1 MSPGN
6 RVESPLKDDRRSS
19 SLPSLEYDLDHG
31 VTGVC
36 GIAGIVS
43 KDAGLAPSDLADLAK
58 MMADCM
64 PYRGPDDCG
73 VWLSPDGRCALSH
86 RRLSI
91 IDLSASGHQPM
102 VADGGQS
109 AIAFNG
115 EIYNFLEIK
124 RELEGQGLHFKTQ
137 SDTEVLLALVR
148 QSGTKWLPKLDA
160 MFAFGYYDSG
170 NRELTLARDAFGEK
184 PLYYVESE
192 RYLAFA
198 SELHALA
205 GLPDFDSRIDLDTVA
220 TYLSFQYVPA
230 PRAIYQGANKL
241 PPGCVLRLKGNT
253 APIVERF
260 FQFKTGSARTSKR
273 SLDDLAD
280 ELEAILVT
288 ALRRRLISDVPL
300 GVFLSGGVDSSAVAA
315 LITKK
320 LGVRLKTFS
329 IGFAGQ
335 PDSEHLDAAAI
346 AQHLGTEH
354 HEQVLQGYSL
364 DLGRHIANVLDEPNG
379 DSSCLPTYLVSRH
392 ARETVKVAISGD
404 GGDEMFGGYGR
415 YFVTVDED
423 ARNRSGIL
431 NLGWWTPGAAYISN
445 RSLVFRDQ
453 DIQMLFGEVPKGLA
467 NRFAGLRKQL
477 NKDSRPLLNVLRELD
492 ANTYLPGAVLAKVDR
507 MSMQHSLEVRTPFL
521 GIEVA
526 KFAADLAADD
536 CYEHGQGKLVLK
548 RVASRYL
555 PADWLARPK
564 RGFGLPPHVWNKEH
578 ILPLVR
584 PLLLASDSRIGAWID
599 RERIKVF
606 LDHQDR
612 EFSAYAC
619 WHLFILEIWLRT
631 HPATPADRYTHESF
645 RLMKGSPTR
654 LQFSPSGA
662 VAATR

>member
-1 MSPGN
+1 
-6 RVESPLKDDRRSS
+6 
-19 SLPSLEYDLDHG
+19 
-31 VTGVC
+31 VC

-43 KDAGLAPSDLADLAK
+43 KDAGLAPSDLANLAK

-64 PYRGPDDCG
+64 PYRGPDDSG
-73 VWLSPDGRCALSH
+73 AWVSPDGRCALSH

-102 VADGGQS
+102 VSDDGQS

-115 EIYNFLEIK
+115 EIYNFLEI
-124 RELEGQGLHFKTQ
+124 RYELESQGERFKTQ
-137 SDTEVLLALVR
+137 SDTEVLLSLIR
-148 QSGTKWLPKLDA
+148 EWGTKWLPKLDA
-160 MFAFGYYDSG
+160 MFAFGYYDSR
-170 NRELTLARDAFGEK
+170 NRELILARDAFGEK
-184 PLYYVESE
+184 PLYYVETD
-192 RYLAFA
+192 RYFAFA

-205 GLPDFDSRIDLDTVA
+205 RLPGFDCHIDLDTVA

-230 PRAIYQGANKL
+230 PNTIYQRANKL
-241 PPGCVLRLKGNT
+241 SPGCFLRLKPS
-253 APIVERF
+253 AVPIVERY
-260 FQFKTGSARTSKR
+260 FQFKTGSVRTSKR

-300 GVFLSGGVDSSAVAA
+300 GAFLSGGVDSSTVAA

-320 LGVRLKTFS
+320 LGVALKTFS

-364 DLGRHIANVLDEPNG
+364 ELGRHIGSVLDEPNG

-392 ARETVKVAISGD
+392 ARETVTVAISGD

-415 YFVTVDED
+415 YFATVDED
-423 ARNRSGIL
+423 ARIRSGIL
-431 NLGWWTPGAAYISN
+431 NLGWWSPGAAYISS
-445 RSLVFRDQ
+445 RLLVFRDQ
-453 DIQMLFGEVPKGLA
+453 DIEMLFGEVPKGLA
-467 NRFAGLRKQL
+467 DLLGGLRKQL

-492 ANTYLPGAVLAKVDR
+492 ANTYLAGAVLAKVDR

-555 PADWLARPK
+555 PAEWLARPK

-584 PLLLASDSRIGAWID
+584 PLLLTPDSRLGAWID
-599 RERIKVF
+599 RKRMTTF
-606 LDHQDR
+606 LDNQNG

-631 HPATPADRYTHESF
+631 HLAAPADRYTQESTLLMDN
-645 RLMKGSPTR
+645 RLK
-654 LQFSPSGA
+654 QFQARPATA
-662 VAATR
+662 VAAS